1 MEEGDSDWLKRLLV
15 SAGFFVIILQLPDS
29 LHKRQGS
36 ATRRCPASYPRRRLD
51 QHYKRTVPSE
61 HAWERPIGGRQ
72 YTDNNRRLMKC
83 LLVPGLSNVLERG
96 DAFTVTVSKVE
107 KEFMQSVPDHE
118 VAANASQPYLPR
130 G

>member
-1 MEEGDSDWLKRLLV
+1 
-15 SAGFFVIILQLPDS
+15 
-29 LHKRQGS
+29 
-36 ATRRCPASYPRRRLD
+36 
-51 QHYKRTVPSE
+51 
-61 HAWERPIGGRQ
+61 
-72 YTDNNRRLMKC
+72 MKC